1 MNETAEQTKA
11 IKRNQNFEYILA
23 KKKKKNL
30 QLSYE
35 IRKYIEEETGYEIP
49 YDSEQRKTLIQFLEG
64 NEQKEEAELI
74 RLENYLKVGRSLGAT
89 FLTPGGD
96 LTTYTVSHTYNKN
109 RVCYI
114 WNYVK
119 ERKVRHIY
127 FKFITEN
134 LEQIRNFIP
143 VHLVLTVPRNEKGEY
158 KEEKFYGHLLLKD
171 FNRLRTLPFFDLYCY
186 GGEYGL
192 ETKKGKT
199 TPGLHT
205 HLHSFS
211 LLYQKPNFDKIRKNA
226 RATAKEINRL
236 LQFFYLNYAEKLWNI
251 EQIYPK
257 KKDQAIQHLKKVA
270 ERVGTNP
277 KFFQKVLIYF
287 WQQVTGGHQVHVER
301 LYTKKRNEAGEIL
314 YNYKV
319 SEGGTLLK
327 EIQKEYINKNSTAEK
342 YTEAILECIKYHFKP
357 DIFNDEFDNFDI
369 PLIGKILAETKR
381 KRLYSRFGAFYKLP
395 ELAISFKED
404 NADEEIKVGDFNQ
417 VPDIVH
423 QAQSSGKFAYSMF
436 CPGTRTHLPKW
447 AKGVGQ
453 QSFESDLD
461 IFTFLDID
469 EKIPE
474 VFKTVCLNKD
484 LRQTA
489 YNIDLKI
496 TVKNI
501 RERLKQRGI
510 RDLYKIYTFDNN
522 KTFLQNLK
530 SLLNLLKQNTILWE
544 VTTSATFVPT

>member
-1 MNETAEQTKA
+1 MQEQTDAKA

-30 QLSYE
+30 QLSFE
-35 IRKYIEEETGYEIP
+35 IRKYIEDNTGYDIP
-49 YDSEQRKTLIQFLEG
+49 FDSQERKNLIKFLEG

-127 FKFITEN
+127 FKFI
-134 LEQIRNFIP
+134 EQNIDALRKFIP
-143 VHLVLTVPRNEKGEY
+143 VHLVLTVPRNDKGEY
-158 KEEKFYGHLLLKD
+158 KNEKFYGHLLLKD

-211 LLYQKPNFDKIRKNA
+211 LLYEKPNFEKLRKNA
-226 RATAKEINRL
+226 RATAKEIHRL
-236 LQFFYLNYAEKLWNI
+236 LYFFYLNYQDKLYNI

-257 KKDQAIQHLKKVA
+257 KKDQAIQHLKRVA

-277 KFFQKVLIYF
+277 KFFQKVLVHF

-319 SEGGTLLK
+319 SPEGTLLK
-327 EIQKEYINKNSTAEK
+327 EIQKEYITKQSTPEK
-342 YTEAILECIKYHFKP
+342 YAEAILECIKYHFKP
-357 DIFNDEFDNFDI
+357 DIFNDEFGNFDI

-381 KRLYSRFGAFYKLP
+381 KRLYSRFGAFYKIP

-404 NADEEIKVGDFNQ
+404 QTEDEMQVGDFNQ
-417 VPDIVH
+417 VPDIIH
-423 QAQSSGKFAYSMF
+423 EKTSSGKYAYSIF

-447 AKGVGQ
+447 AKGVGK
-453 QSFESDLD
+453 QSFETDLN

-496 TVKNI
+496 TLKKVQ
-501 RERLKQRGI
+501 ERLKQRGI
-510 RDLYKIYTFDNN
+510 RDLYKIYTFKENS
-522 KTFLQNLK
+522 TFLQNLK
-530 SLLNLLKQNTILWE
+530 ELLILLNNNKFTWE
-544 VTTSATFVPT
+544 LQI

>member
-1 MNETAEQTKA
+1 MQEQTDAKA

-30 QLSYE
+30 QLSFE
-35 IRKYIEEETGYEIP
+35 IRKYIEDNTGYDIP
-49 YDSEQRKTLIQFLEG
+49 FDSQERKNLIKFLEG

-74 RLENYLKVGRSLGAT
+74 RLENYLKIGRSLGAT

-127 FKFITEN
+127 FKFI
-134 LEQIRNFIP
+134 EQNIDALKKFLP
-143 VHLVLTVPRNEKGEY
+143 VHLVLTVPRNDKGEY
-158 KEEKFYGHLLLKD
+158 KDQKFYGHLLLKD

-192 ETKKGKT
+192 ETKKGKN

-211 LLYQKPNFDKIRKNA
+211 LLYEKPNFEKIRKNA
-226 RATAKEINRL
+226 RATAKEIHRL
-236 LQFFYLNYAEKLWNI
+236 LYFFYLNYQDKLYNI

-257 KKDQAIQHLKKVA
+257 KKDQAIQQLKIVA
-270 ERVGTNP
+270 ERIGTNP
-277 KFFQKVLIYF
+277 KFFQKVLVHF

-319 SEGGTLLK
+319 SQEGTLLK
-327 EIQKEYINKNSTAEK
+327 EIQKEYITKQSTPEK
-342 YTEAILECIKYHFKP
+342 YAEAILECIKYHFKP
-357 DIFNDEFDNFDI
+357 DIFDDEFGNFDI

-381 KRLYSRFGAFYKLP
+381 KRLYSRFGAFYKIP

-404 NADEEIKVGDFNQ
+404 QTEEEMEVGDFNQ
-417 VPDIVH
+417 VPDIIH
-423 QAQSSGKFAYSMF
+423 EKTSSGKYAYSMF

-447 AKGVGQ
+447 AKGVGK
-453 QSFESDLD
+453 QSFETDLN

-496 TVKNI
+496 TLKKVQ
-501 RERLKQRGI
+501 ERLKQRGI
-510 RDLYKIYTFDNN
+510 RDLYKIYNFKENS
-522 KTFLQNLK
+522 TFLQNLK
-530 SLLNLLKQNTILWE
+530 DLLILLNNNKLTWE
-544 VTTSATFVPT
+544 LQI

>member
-1 MNETAEQTKA
+1 MQEQQDSKA

-30 QLSYE
+30 QLSFE
-35 IRKYIEEETGYEIP
+35 IRKYIEQNTGYDIP
-49 YDSEQRKTLIQFLEG
+49 FDSQERKTLIKFLEG

-127 FKFITEN
+127 FKFIEEN
-134 LEQIRNFIP
+134 IDSLRKFIP

-158 KEEKFYGHLLLKD
+158 KDEKFYGHLLLKD

-211 LLYQKPNFDKIRKNA
+211 LLYEKPNFEKIRKNA
-226 RATAKEINRL
+226 RATAKEIHKL
-236 LQFFYLNYAEKLWNI
+236 LYFFYLNYGDKLYNI
-251 EQIYPK
+251 EKIYPK
-257 KKDQAIQHLKKVA
+257 KKDLAIQQLKKVA
-270 ERVGTNP
+270 ERIGTNP
-277 KFFQKVLIYF
+277 KFFQKVLIHF
-287 WQQVTGGHQVHVER
+287 WEQLTGGHQVHVER
-301 LYTKKRNEAGEIL
+301 LYTKQRNENGEIQ

-319 SEGGTLLK
+319 SKEGTLLK
-327 EIQKEYINKNSTAEK
+327 EIKKDYINKHSTPEK
-342 YTEAILECIKYHFKP
+342 YAEAILECIKYHFKP
-357 DIFNDEFDNFDI
+357 DIFNDEFGNFDI

-381 KRLYSRFGAFYKLP
+381 KRLYSRFGAFYKIP

-404 NADEEIKVGDFNQ
+404 NTDEEMEVGDFNQ

-423 QAQSSGKFAYSMF
+423 EKTSSGKYAYSMF
-436 CPGTRTHLPKW
+436 CPGTRTHQPKW
-447 AKGVGQ
+447 AKGVGK
-453 QSFESDLD
+453 QSFETDLD

-496 TVKNI
+496 TLKKVQ
-501 RERLKQRGI
+501 ERLKQRGI
-510 RDLYKIYTFDNN
+510 KDLYKFYSFKEDI
-522 KTFLQNLK
+522 TFLQNLK
-530 SLLNLLKQNTILWE
+530 ELLILLNNNKIIWE
-544 VTTSATFVPT
+544 LQI

>member
-1 MNETAEQTKA
+1 MQEQQDSKA

-30 QLSYE
+30 QLSFE
-35 IRKYIEEETGYEIP
+35 IRKYIEQNTGYDIP
-49 YDSEQRKTLIQFLEG
+49 FDSQERKTLIQFLEG

-74 RLENYLKVGRSLGAT
+74 RLENYLKVGRSLAAT

-127 FKFITEN
+127 FKFIEEN
-134 LEQIRNFIP
+134 IDSLKKFIP

-158 KEEKFYGHLLLKD
+158 KDEKFYGHLLLKD

-211 LLYQKPNFDKIRKNA
+211 LLYEKPNFEKIRKNA
-226 RATAKEINRL
+226 RATAKEIHKL
-236 LQFFYLNYAEKLWNI
+236 LYFFYLNYGDKLWNI
-251 EQIYPK
+251 EKIYPK
-257 KKDQAIQHLKKVA
+257 KKDLAIQQLKKVA

-277 KFFQKVLIYF
+277 KFFQKVLIHF
-287 WQQVTGGHQVHVER
+287 WEQLTGGHQVHVER
-301 LYTKKRNEAGEIL
+301 LYTKQRNEKGEIE

-319 SEGGTLLK
+319 SKEGTLLK
-327 EIQKEYINKNSTAEK
+327 EIKKDYINKHSTPEK
-342 YTEAILECIKYHFKP
+342 YAEAILECIKYHFKP
-357 DIFNDEFDNFDI
+357 DIFNDEFGNFDI

-381 KRLYSRFGAFYKLP
+381 KRLYSRFGAFYKIP

-404 NADEEIKVGDFNQ
+404 QTDEEMEVGDFNQ

-423 QAQSSGKFAYSMF
+423 EKTSSGKYAYSMF
-436 CPGTRTHLPKW
+436 CPGTRTHQPKW
-447 AKGVGQ
+447 AKGVGK
-453 QSFESDLD
+453 QSFETNLD

-496 TVKNI
+496 TLKKVQ
-501 RERLKQRGI
+501 ERLKQRGI
-510 RDLYKIYTFDNN
+510 RDLYKIYSFKEDS
-522 KTFLQNLK
+522 TFLQNLK
-530 SLLNLLKQNTILWE
+530 ELLILLNNNKIIWE
-544 VTTSATFVPT
+544 LQI

>member
-1 MNETAEQTKA
+1 MQEQQDSKA

-30 QLSYE
+30 QLSFE
-35 IRKYIEEETGYEIP
+35 IRKYIEQNTGYEIP
-49 YDSEQRKTLIQFLEG
+49 FDSQERKTLIQFLEG

-127 FKFITEN
+127 FKFIEEN
-134 LEQIRNFIP
+134 IDSLKKFIP

-158 KEEKFYGHLLLKD
+158 KGEKFYGHLLLKD

-211 LLYQKPNFDKIRKNA
+211 LLYEKPNFEKIRKNA
-226 RATAKEINRL
+226 RATAKEIHKL
-236 LQFFYLNYAEKLWNI
+236 LYFFYLNYGDKLWNI
-251 EQIYPK
+251 EKIYPK
-257 KKDQAIQHLKKVA
+257 KKDLAIQQLKKVA

-277 KFFQKVLIYF
+277 KFFQKVLIHF
-287 WQQVTGGHQVHVER
+287 WEQLTGGHQVHVER
-301 LYTKKRNEAGEIL
+301 LYTKQRNEKGEIE

-319 SEGGTLLK
+319 SKEGTLLK
-327 EIQKEYINKNSTAEK
+327 EIKKDYINKHSTPEK
-342 YTEAILECIKYHFKP
+342 YAEAILECIKYHFKP
-357 DIFNDEFDNFDI
+357 DIFNDEFGNFDI

-381 KRLYSRFGAFYKLP
+381 KRLYSRFGAFYKIP

-404 NADEEIKVGDFNQ
+404 NTDEEMEVGDFNQ

-423 QAQSSGKFAYSMF
+423 EKTSSGKYAYSMF
-436 CPGTRTHLPKW
+436 CPGTRTHQPKW
-447 AKGVGQ
+447 AKGVGK
-453 QSFESDLD
+453 QSFETDLD
-461 IFTFLDID
+461 IFTFLDIN

-496 TVKNI
+496 TLKKVQ
-501 RERLKQRGI
+501 ERLKQRGI
-510 RDLYKIYTFDNN
+510 RDLYKIYSFKEDS
-522 KTFLQNLK
+522 TFLQNLK
-530 SLLNLLKQNTILWE
+530 ELLILLNNNKFTWE
-544 VTTSATFVPT
+544 LQI

>member
-1 MNETAEQTKA
+1 MQEQQDSKA

-30 QLSYE
+30 QLSFE
-35 IRKYIEEETGYEIP
+35 IRKYIEQNTGYEIP
-49 YDSEQRKTLIQFLEG
+49 FDSQERKTLIQFLEG

-127 FKFITEN
+127 FKFIEEN
-134 LEQIRNFIP
+134 IDSLRKFIP

-158 KEEKFYGHLLLKD
+158 KDEKFYGHLLLKD

-211 LLYQKPNFDKIRKNA
+211 LLYEKPNFEKIRKNA
-226 RATAKEINRL
+226 RATAKEIHKL
-236 LQFFYLNYAEKLWNI
+236 LYFFYLNYGDKLWNI
-251 EQIYPK
+251 EKIYPK
-257 KKDQAIQHLKKVA
+257 KKDLAIQQLKKVA

-277 KFFQKVLIYF
+277 KFFQKVLIHF
-287 WQQVTGGHQVHVER
+287 WEQLTGGHQVHVER
-301 LYTKKRNEAGEIL
+301 LYTKQRNEKGEIE

-319 SEGGTLLK
+319 SKEGTLLK
-327 EIQKEYINKNSTAEK
+327 EIKKDYINKHSTPEK
-342 YTEAILECIKYHFKP
+342 YAEAILECIKYHFKP
-357 DIFNDEFDNFDI
+357 DIFNDEFGNFDI

-381 KRLYSRFGAFYKLP
+381 KRLYSRFGAFYKIP

-404 NADEEIKVGDFNQ
+404 QTDEEMEVGDFNQ

-423 QAQSSGKFAYSMF
+423 EKTSSGKYAYSMF
-436 CPGTRTHLPKW
+436 CPGTRTHQPKW
-447 AKGVGQ
+447 AKGVGK
-453 QSFESDLD
+453 QSFETDLD

-496 TVKNI
+496 TLKKVQ
-501 RERLKQRGI
+501 ERLKQRGI
-510 RDLYKIYTFDNN
+510 KDLYKIYSFKEDL
-522 KTFLQNLK
+522 TFLQNLK
-530 SLLNLLKQNTILWE
+530 ELLILLNNNKFTWE
-544 VTTSATFVPT
+544 LQI

>member
-1 MNETAEQTKA
+1 MQEQTDAKA

-30 QLSYE
+30 QLSFE
-35 IRKYIEEETGYEIP
+35 IRKYIEDNTGYDIP
-49 YDSEQRKTLIQFLEG
+49 FDSQERKNLIKFLEG

-127 FKFITEN
+127 FKFI
-134 LEQIRNFIP
+134 EQNIDALRKFIP
-143 VHLVLTVPRNEKGEY
+143 VHLVLTVPRNDKGEY
-158 KEEKFYGHLLLKD
+158 KNEKFYGHLLLKD

-211 LLYQKPNFDKIRKNA
+211 LLYEKPNFEKLRKNA
-226 RATAKEINRL
+226 RATAKEIHRL
-236 LQFFYLNYAEKLWNI
+236 LYFFYLNYQDKLYNI

-257 KKDQAIQHLKKVA
+257 KKDQAIQHLKRVA

-277 KFFQKVLIYF
+277 KFFQKVLVHF

-319 SEGGTLLK
+319 SPEGTLLK
-327 EIQKEYINKNSTAEK
+327 EIQKEYITKQSTPEK
-342 YTEAILECIKYHFKP
+342 YAEAILECIKYHFKP
-357 DIFNDEFDNFDI
+357 DIFNDEFGNFDI

-381 KRLYSRFGAFYKLP
+381 NRLYSRFGAFYKIP

-404 NADEEIKVGDFNQ
+404 QTEDEMQVGDFNQ
-417 VPDIVH
+417 VPDIIH
-423 QAQSSGKFAYSMF
+423 EKTSSGKYAYSIF

-447 AKGVGQ
+447 AKGVGK
-453 QSFESDLD
+453 QSFETDLN

-496 TVKNI
+496 TLKKVQ
-501 RERLKQRGI
+501 ERLKQRGI
-510 RDLYKIYTFDNN
+510 RDLYKIYTFKENS
-522 KTFLQNLK
+522 TFLQNLK
-530 SLLNLLKQNTILWE
+530 ELLILLNNNKFTWE
-544 VTTSATFVPT
+544 LQI

>member
-1 MNETAEQTKA
+1 MQEQTDAKA

-30 QLSYE
+30 QLSFE
-35 IRKYIEEETGYEIP
+35 IRKYIEDNTGYDIP
-49 YDSEQRKTLIQFLEG
+49 FDSQERKNLIKFLEG

-127 FKFITEN
+127 FKFIEEN
-134 LEQIRNFIP
+134 IDALKKFIP
-143 VHLVLTVPRNEKGEY
+143 VHLVLTVPRNDKGEY
-158 KEEKFYGHLLLKD
+158 KDEKFYGHLLLKD

-211 LLYQKPNFDKIRKNA
+211 LLYEKPNFDKIRKNA
-226 RATAKEINRL
+226 RATAKEIHRL
-236 LQFFYLNYAEKLWNI
+236 LYFFYLNYQDKLYNI

-257 KKDQAIQHLKKVA
+257 KKDQAIQQLKIVA
-270 ERVGTNP
+270 ERIGTNP
-277 KFFQKVLIYF
+277 KFFQKVLVHF

-319 SEGGTLLK
+319 SQEGTLLK
-327 EIQKEYINKNSTAEK
+327 EIQKEYITKQSTPEK
-342 YTEAILECIKYHFKP
+342 YAEAILECIKYHFKP
-357 DIFNDEFDNFDI
+357 DIFNDEFGNFDI

-381 KRLYSRFGAFYKLP
+381 KRLYSRFGAFYKIP

-404 NADEEIKVGDFNQ
+404 QTEEEMEVGDFNQ
-417 VPDIVH
+417 VPDIIH
-423 QAQSSGKFAYSMF
+423 EKTSSGKYAYSMF

-447 AKGVGQ
+447 AKGVGK
-453 QSFESDLD
+453 QSFETDLN
-461 IFTFLDID
+461 IFTFLDIN

-496 TVKNI
+496 TLKKVQ
-501 RERLKQRGI
+501 ERLKQRGI
-510 RDLYKIYTFDNN
+510 RDLYKIYTFKENS
-522 KTFLQNLK
+522 TFLQNLK
-530 SLLNLLKQNTILWE
+530 ELLILLNNNKFTWE
-544 VTTSATFVPT
+544 LQI

>member
-1 MNETAEQTKA
+1 MQEQTDAKA

-30 QLSYE
+30 QLSFE
-35 IRKYIEEETGYEIP
+35 IRKYIEDNTGYDIP
-49 YDSEQRKTLIQFLEG
+49 FDSQERKNLIKFLEG

-127 FKFITEN
+127 FKFI
-134 LEQIRNFIP
+134 EQNIDALKKFIP
-143 VHLVLTVPRNEKGEY
+143 VHLVLTVPRNKKGEY
-158 KEEKFYGHLLLKD
+158 KDEKFYGHLLLKD

-211 LLYQKPNFDKIRKNA
+211 LIYEKPNFDKIRKNA

-236 LQFFYLNYAEKLWNI
+236 LYFFYLNYRDKLYNI
-251 EQIYPK
+251 DQIYPK

-270 ERVGTNP
+270 ERIGTNP
-277 KFFQKVLIYF
+277 KFFQKVLIHF
-287 WQQVTGGHQVHVER
+287 WQEVTGGHQVHVER
-301 LYTKKRNEAGEIL
+301 LYTKKRNETGEIL

-319 SEGGTLLK
+319 SQEGTLMK
-327 EIQKEYINKNSTAEK
+327 EIQKEYLTKQSTPEK
-342 YTEAILECIKYHFKP
+342 YAEAILECIKYHFKP
-357 DIFNDEFDNFDI
+357 DIFNDEFGNFDI

-381 KRLYSRFGAFYKLP
+381 KRLYSRFGAFYKIP

-404 NADEEIKVGDFNQ
+404 QTEEEMEVGDFNQ
-417 VPDIVH
+417 VPDIIH
-423 QAQSSGKFAYSMF
+423 EKTSSGKYAYSMF
-436 CPGTRTHLPKW
+436 CPGTRSHLPKW
-447 AKGVGQ
+447 AKGVGK
-453 QSFESDLD
+453 QSFETDLN

-496 TVKNI
+496 TLKKVQ
-501 RERLKQRGI
+501 ERLKQRGI
-510 RDLYKIYTFDNN
+510 RDLYKIYTFKENS
-522 KTFLQNLK
+522 TFLQNLK
-530 SLLNLLKQNTILWE
+530 DLLILLNNNKFTWE
-544 VTTSATFVPT
+544 LQI

>member
-1 MNETAEQTKA
+1 MQEQQDSKA

-30 QLSYE
+30 QLSFE
-35 IRKYIEEETGYEIP
+35 IRKYIEQNTGYEIP
-49 YDSEQRKTLIQFLEG
+49 FDRQERKTLIKFLEG
-64 NEQKEEAELI
+64 NEQKDEAELI

-127 FKFITEN
+127 FKFIEEN
-134 LEQIRNFIP
+134 IDSLKKFIP

-158 KEEKFYGHLLLKD
+158 KGEKFYGHLLLKD

-211 LLYQKPNFDKIRKNA
+211 LLYEKPNFEKIRKNA
-226 RATAKEINRL
+226 RATAKEIHKL
-236 LQFFYLNYAEKLWNI
+236 LYFFYLNYGDKLYNI
-251 EQIYPK
+251 EKIYPK
-257 KKDQAIQHLKKVA
+257 KKDLAIQQLKKVA
-270 ERVGTNP
+270 DRVGTNP
-277 KFFQKVLIYF
+277 KFFQKVLIHF

-301 LYTKKRNEAGEIL
+301 LYTKQRNENGEIE

-319 SEGGTLLK
+319 SQEGTLLK
-327 EIQKEYINKNSTAEK
+327 EIKKEYINKHSTPEK
-342 YTEAILECIKYHFKP
+342 YSEAILECIKYHFKP
-357 DIFNDEFDNFDI
+357 DIFNDEFGNFDI

-381 KRLYSRFGAFYKLP
+381 KRLYSRFGAFYKIP

-404 NADEEIKVGDFNQ
+404 QTDEEMEVGDFNQ

-423 QAQSSGKFAYSMF
+423 EKTSSGKYAYSMF
-436 CPGTRTHLPKW
+436 CPGTRTHQPKW
-447 AKGVGQ
+447 AKGVGK
-453 QSFESDLD
+453 QSFETDLD

-496 TVKNI
+496 TLKKVQ
-501 RERLKQRGI
+501 ERLKQRGI
-510 RDLYKIYTFDNN
+510 KDLYKIYNFKEDI
-522 KTFLQNLK
+522 TFLQNIKELLI
-530 SLLNLLKQNTILWE
+530 LLNNNKFTWE
-544 VTTSATFVPT
+544 LQI

>member
-1 MNETAEQTKA
+1 MG
-11 IKRNQNFEYILA
+11 
-23 KKKKKNL
+23 
-30 QLSYE
+30 E
-35 IRKYIEEETGYEIP
+35 INHPGCE
-49 YDSEQRKTLIQFLEG
+49 KT
-64 NEQKEEAELI
+64 
-74 RLENYLKVGRSLGAT
+74 
-89 FLTPGGD
+89 
-96 LTTYTVSHTYNKN
+96 SH
-109 RVCYI
+109 
-114 WNYVK
+114 
-119 ERKVRHIY
+119 
-127 FKFITEN
+127 
-134 LEQIRNFIP
+134 IP

-158 KEEKFYGHLLLKD
+158 KDEKFYGHLLLKD

-211 LLYQKPNFDKIRKNA
+211 LLYEKPNFDKIRKNA

-236 LQFFYLNYAEKLWNI
+236 LYFFYLNYQDKLYNI

-319 SEGGTLLK
+319 SQEGTLLK
-327 EIQKEYINKNSTAEK
+327 EIQKEYITKQSTPEK
-342 YTEAILECIKYHFKP
+342 YAEAILECIKYHFKP
-357 DIFNDEFDNFDI
+357 DIFNDEFGNFDI

-381 KRLYSRFGAFYKLP
+381 KRLYSRFGAFYKIP

-404 NADEEIKVGDFNQ
+404 QTEEEMEVGDFNQ
-417 VPDIVH
+417 VPDIIH
-423 QAQSSGKFAYSMF
+423 EKTSSGKYAYSMF

-447 AKGVGQ
+447 AKGVGK
-453 QSFESDLD
+453 QSFETDLN

-496 TVKNI
+496 TIKKVQ
-501 RERLKQRGI
+501 ERLKQRGI
-510 RDLYKIYTFDNN
+510 RDLYKIYTFKENS
-522 KTFLQNLK
+522 TFLQNLK
-530 SLLNLLKQNTILWE
+530 ELLILLNNNKFTWE
-544 VTTSATFVPT
+544 LQI

>member
-1 MNETAEQTKA
+1 MQEQTDAKA

-30 QLSYE
+30 QLSFE
-35 IRKYIEEETGYEIP
+35 IRKYIEDNTGYDIP
-49 YDSEQRKTLIQFLEG
+49 FDSQERKNLIKFLEG

-127 FKFITEN
+127 FKFIEEN
-134 LEQIRNFIP
+134 IDALKKFIP
-143 VHLVLTVPRNEKGEY
+143 VHLVLTVPRNDKGEY
-158 KEEKFYGHLLLKD
+158 KDEKFYGHLLLKD

-211 LLYQKPNFDKIRKNA
+211 LLYEKPNFDKIRKNA
-226 RATAKEINRL
+226 RATAKEIHRL
-236 LQFFYLNYAEKLWNI
+236 LYFFYLNYQDKLYNI

-257 KKDQAIQHLKKVA
+257 KKDQAIQQLKIVA
-270 ERVGTNP
+270 ERIGTNP
-277 KFFQKVLIYF
+277 KFFQKVLVHF

-319 SEGGTLLK
+319 SQEGTLLK
-327 EIQKEYINKNSTAEK
+327 EIQKEYITKQSTPEK
-342 YTEAILECIKYHFKP
+342 YAEAILECIKYHFKP
-357 DIFNDEFDNFDI
+357 DIFNDEFGNFDI

-381 KRLYSRFGAFYKLP
+381 KRLYSRFGAFYKIP

-404 NADEEIKVGDFNQ
+404 QTEEEMEVGDFNQ
-417 VPDIVH
+417 VPDIIH
-423 QAQSSGKFAYSMF
+423 EKTSSGKYAYSMF

-447 AKGVGQ
+447 AKGVGK
-453 QSFESDLD
+453 QSFETNLN
-461 IFTFLDID
+461 IFTFLDIN

-496 TVKNI
+496 TLKKVQ
-501 RERLKQRGI
+501 ERLKQRGI
-510 RDLYKIYTFDNN
+510 RDLYKIYTFKENS
-522 KTFLQNLK
+522 TFLQNLK
-530 SLLNLLKQNTILWE
+530 ELLILLNNNKLTWE
-544 VTTSATFVPT
+544 LQI